1 MHLLIVLLQQ
11 LLGMLPGAKKA
22 LQPEAVRK
30 GNPNPAGSEPDACQ
44 RVAPSNQIWMTSI
57 CQELS
62 VFFRRPLRLTLRR
75 AVAMAGLRAGR
86 GSPRPA
92 AFRAAKERRVT
103 EQKARF
109 GR

>member
-22 LQPEAVRK
+22 LQPEVVRK
-30 GNPNPAGSEPDACQ
+30 GNPPPTGSEPDAC
-44 RVAPSNQIWMTSI
+44 RGVAASNQGWMTTI

-62 VFFRRPLRLTLRR
+62 EFFGRCLGRCLHFP
-75 AVAMAGLRAGR
+75 AGKAALRAGR
-86 GSPRPA
+86 DSARSVV
-92 AFRAAKERRVT
+92 FRSAKERPVT
-103 EQKARF
+103 DHKASF

>member
-22 LQPEAVRK
+22 LQPEVVRK
-30 GNPNPAGSEPDACQ
+30 GNPTPTGSEPDAC
-44 RVAPSNQIWMTSI
+44 RRLAASNQGWMTTI

-62 VFFRRPLRLTLRR
+62 DFFGRCLGRCLQLP
-75 AVAMAGLRAGR
+75 AAKAALRAGR
-86 GSPRPA
+86 GSARPVV
-92 AFRAAKERRVT
+92 FRSAKERPVA
-103 EQKARF
+103 EQKATF

>member
-11 LLGMLPGAKKA
+11 LLGMLPGSKKA

-44 RVAPSNQIWMTSI
+44 RVAPSNQGWMTTI
-57 CQELS
+57 CHELS
-62 VFFRRPLRLTLRR
+62 VFFRRPLRLRLQR
-75 AVAMAGLRAGR
+75 AAAKVGLRAGR
-86 GSPRPA
+86 GSARPA
-92 AFRAAKERRVT
+92 AFRSAKERRVK